1 MKLLIIGLS
10 GEATHAGSEA
20 AARAWRPL
28 VLLLLSLLL
37 LHIYIYIFFF
47 FFGGGGEGGIKMR
60 VGVQGLG
67 LGYEN
72 SKRVL
77 QGFCN
82 QIARNRCY
90 LWSLDPKVGTIRI
103 LGVLG

>member
-10 GEATHAGSEA
+10 GEETHAGSEA

-47 FFGGGGEGGIKMR
+47 GGGGGGHKNASRGAGFR
-60 VGVQGLG
+60 V
-67 LGYEN
+67 
-72 SKRVL
+72 RV
-77 QGFCN
+77 
-82 QIARNRCY
+82 
-90 LWSLDPKVGTIRI
+90 
-103 LGVLG
+103 

>member
-1 MKLLIIGLS
+1 MQEVKLLPGPGGPS
-10 GEATHAGSEA
+10 YYYYYHYYYY
-20 AARAWRPL
+20 
-28 VLLLLSLLL
+28 
-37 LHIYIYIFFF
+37 IYIYIFFF
-47 FFGGGGEGGIKMR
+47 LGGGEGGIKMR